1 MSYDVFLSKKMMDI
15 KTKETEFQAVDSFH
29 YTSNLCQFFRRF
41 FDGDQ
46 GLFELN
52 DLSGDE
58 IKLAI
63 DKFYDNLDK
72 EDLAKVKQQYDP
84 SNEWGSVEGALK
96 FLDSIRETARKN
108 PSVVCFVHC

>member
-1 MSYDVFLSKKMMDI
+1 MDI
-15 KTKETEFQAVDSFH
+15 YTKETVLQVCHSF
-29 YTSNLCQFFRRF
+29 YYSSNLCQFFRRF
-41 FDGDQ
+41 FDGNH

-52 DLSGDE
+52 GLSGDE
-58 IKLAI
+58 VKLAI
-63 DKFYDNLDK
+63 DKFYDNLKMTISEEVPTK

-84 SNEWGSVEGALK
+84 SNGWGSVEGALK